1 MLQRTTHSVH
11 FNLTNKDILSTNIPS
26 IRSPPSH
33 GHLKSSS
40 MIILEVDPRMYIES
54 ELKENKKVLWATRCM
69 HCIHII
75 PFIIFICFVI
85 LWLGSSNVDP
95 NNLNSTTRKTVM
107 AVNVHENQLEANDN
121 ANPMTLSIEQRFKP
135 FESNVIKVVQEQENE
150 TPPNVE
156 LSFTILEDDMEKH
169 LLLV

>member
-1 MLQRTTHSVH
+1 MLQRTHSVH
-11 FNLTNKDILSTNIPS
+11 FNLTNKDILSTMIPYV
-26 IRSPPSH
+26 RSPPSH
-33 GHLKSSS
+33 GHLKNSS

-54 ELKENKKVLWATRCM
+54 ELKENKKVIWAARCM

-95 NNLNSTTRKTVM
+95 NNLNSTTMKEVM
-107 AVNVHENQLEANDN
+107 AINIHENQLETNDN
-121 ANPMTLSIEQRFKP
+121 ANLMTTSIEQRFKP
-135 FESNVIKVVQEQENE
+135 FESNVIPIVQEQENE
-150 TPPNVE
+150 TPPTVE